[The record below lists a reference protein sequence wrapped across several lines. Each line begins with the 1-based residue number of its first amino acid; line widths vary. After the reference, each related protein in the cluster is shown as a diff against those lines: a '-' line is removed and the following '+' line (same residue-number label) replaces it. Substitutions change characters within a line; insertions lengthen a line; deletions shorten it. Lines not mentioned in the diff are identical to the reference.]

1 MNMNSW
7 WSEKNGR
14 EQRSLIFLAVFCLL
28 AGFWYG
34 VVQPLDNAI
43 AQQGE
48 ENDRLRSEIQWVNE
62 AIQRRG
68 LVAGRPGTKTDPALI
83 QHSAQ
88 QADLN
93 ISVVTSTPDHF
104 AISLPVVKT
113 EPLFAWLNT
122 LQNEGIQVSQL
133 TFSARPVAG
142 EIAVEALELYPV
154 GK

>member
-1 MNMNSW
+1 M
-7 WSEKNGR
+7 ERKKR
-14 EQRSLIFLAVFCLL
+14 QRATQSDIPRRFLS
-28 AGFWYG
+28 AGG
-34 VVQPLDNAI
+34 ILVRRGSALDNAI
-43 AQQGE
+43 AQQRQ
-48 ENDRLRSEIQWVNE
+48 ENDRLRSEILWVNE

-68 LVAGRPGTKTDPALI
+68 LVASRPGTKTDPALI

-88 QADLN
+88 QAGLN

-104 AISLPVVKT
+104 AISLPVVKN

>member
-43 AQQGE
+43 SQQRQ
-48 ENDRLRSEIQWVNE
+48 ENDRLR
-62 AIQRRG
+62 
-68 LVAGRPGTKTDPALI
+68 D
-83 QHSAQ
+83 
-88 QADLN
+88 
-93 ISVVTSTPDHF
+93 
-104 AISLPVVKT
+104 
-113 EPLFAWLNT
+113 
-122 LQNEGIQVSQL
+122 
-133 TFSARPVAG
+133 
-142 EIAVEALELYPV
+142 PV

>member
-43 AQQGE
+43 AQQRQ

-88 QADLN
+88 QAGLN

-113 EPLFAWLNT
+113 EPLFAWLNA

-133 TFSARPVAG
+133 KFSARPVAG